1 MDEDLIAPTNSTQ
14 TIVSHAINFAIIE
27 NIFATSLNGQSPKLR
42 RKGAEL
48 LEDDSAHV
56 NNDSTQQSASRVGT
70 PIQCMLWDLLRKTVK
85 STVGMSNVKAKKRP
99 PPETESLHQGVE
111 IGQISNYH
119 SESDLSNATPDQP
132 MPDYIYDRTNDIH
145 GYEVPAFMYDE
156 DDGVYGYNHGGA
168 VPERRGINDYH
179 LTGITPTVWSFWA
192 DPVLG
197 ETEEGSH
204 S

>member
-42 RKGAEL
+42 RKGA
-48 LEDDSAHV
+48 
-56 NNDSTQQSASRVGT
+56 
-70 PIQCMLWDLLRKTVK
+70 
-85 STVGMSNVKAKKRP
+85 
-99 PPETESLHQGVE
+99 ESLHQGVE

-156 DDGVYGYNHGGA
+156 DGVYGYNHGGA